1 MWQVN
6 LRLINNKSPGVNQ
19 KLKKLQLLFV
29 SNIEIFCEN
38 KTQDPMCQHQEEAI
52 LHFLLSS
59 GQTFFSIE
67 LSRQL

>member
-1 MWQVN
+1 MPHTV
-6 LRLINNKSPGVNQ
+6 
-19 KLKKLQLLFV
+19 KKLQLLFG
-29 SNIEIFCEN
+29 SNIEKNCCEN

-67 LSRQL
+67 LSRKL